1 MDSPRVLWPPICASN
16 VPREALM
23 EAFDVYSPGARS
35 HSHDCQHV
43 LDRAP
48 SENQFLGVEQILR
61 NVLNAV
67 RSAIN
72 VCDDL
77 VAASGAIYSVI
88 LPVAFTKFCIV

>member
-1 MDSPRVLWPPICASN
+1 
-16 VPREALM
+16 M

-48 SENQFLGVEQILR
+48 SEIQFLGVEQILR
-61 NVLNAV
+61 NVLN
-67 RSAIN
+67 RSVN

-88 LPVAFTKFCIV
+88 LPVAFTKFCIVHRCIQHRVSV